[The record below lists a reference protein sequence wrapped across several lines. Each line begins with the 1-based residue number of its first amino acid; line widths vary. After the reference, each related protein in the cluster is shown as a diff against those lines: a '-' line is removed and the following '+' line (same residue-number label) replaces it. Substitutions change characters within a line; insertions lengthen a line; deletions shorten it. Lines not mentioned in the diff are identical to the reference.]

1 MAEDISLFPGDN
13 SKGAFKQP
21 LADRMRPQK
30 LSEMVG
36 QEHLLAPGSH

>member
-21 LADRMRPQK
+21 LADRMRPQNCLK
-30 LSEMVG
+30 W
-36 QEHLLAPGSH
+36 